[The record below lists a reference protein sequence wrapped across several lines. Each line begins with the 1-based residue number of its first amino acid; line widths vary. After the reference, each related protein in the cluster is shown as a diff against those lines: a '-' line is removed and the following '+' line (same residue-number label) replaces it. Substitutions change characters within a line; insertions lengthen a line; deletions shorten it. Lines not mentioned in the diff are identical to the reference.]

1 MYTGLAT
8 VVVVFFLYCGHCECL
23 ASLVGPVRV
32 LSAVMFFWNCF
43 MNKWSDDDDDDD
55 GILDH
60 SKSQHAVTLAAELT
74 CKYGTPGCNW
84 AHWCQQDFHA
94 SAFLHHHQLRLL
106 ILLLLLLIFVLPLS
120 HRNLHQLVLRGNKRD
135 DSKLQHSV
143 QNYFN
148 SRSNIFR
155 KLTHGHKIRVLR
167 NFNSPH
173 LSVTDMAP
181 SHCSCS
187 SAATPVALPRAYA
200 SSVGS
205 GIVVIRRRPAAVRTL
220 RLPFRRQR
228 TLNRPYAM
236 QTYSFYRAAC
246 NADAV
251 LWWDF
256 CPSVCPSHAW
266 IVTKL

>member
-1 MYTGLAT
+1 MVRLGVIGPTGASKIFMRLRSFIIINF
-8 VVVVFFLYCGHCECL
+8 VFLFFFFFSFFLFLFFHFPTEIYT
-23 ASLVGPVRV
+23 SLSSVETSV
-32 LSAVMFFWNCF
+32 
-43 MNKWSDDDDDDD
+43 
-55 GILDH
+55 I
-60 SKSQHAVTLAAELT
+60 
-74 CKYGTPGCNW
+74 
-84 AHWCQQDFHA
+84 
-94 SAFLHHHQLRLL
+94 
-106 ILLLLLLIFVLPLS
+106 
-120 HRNLHQLVLRGNKRD
+120 

-167 NFNSPH
+167 NFNAPH

-251 LWWDF
+251 L
-256 CPSVCPSHAW
+256 
-266 IVTKL
+266 